1 MLTPRGEG
9 FTPKRALID
18 KLNDA
23 LELVEQ
29 IAHPLA
35 NKRGNVGRASTCIVK
50 IALNFEVLT
59 ASDKIRG

>member
-35 NKRGNVGRASTCIVK
+35 NKRGNVGSSYTCRYGSQFFSTVCT
-50 IALNFEVLT
+50 LF
-59 ASDKIRG
+59 